1 MKMGR
6 GIGWSVSIVALAF
19 LNWMAFVGDLSP
31 QEMALGAACAVFC
44 AAATLLTWKA
54 MGLSIA
60 FDARDVLELW
70 RLPWNALQDAATI
83 VWALLEDLLQVSPA
97 GSHLRAIPFREHSGP
112 RGRLRHVL
120 AVAYTSVTPNSIVIG
135 IDDERRLML
144 VHQIVCSE
152 ISQVTR
158 RLGARA

>member
-1 MKMGR
+1 MKSGR
-6 GIGWSVSIVALAF
+6 RIAWSVSILALAF
-19 LNWMAFVGDLSP
+19 LNWMAFVGDVAR
-31 QEMALGAACAVFC
+31 QDMALGAAAAVFC

-60 FDARDVLELW
+60 FDVRDVLELW
-70 RLPWNALQDAATI
+70 LLPWNALQDAATI
-83 VWALLEDLLQVSPA
+83 AWALVKDLLHVSPA

-144 VHQIVCSE
+144 VHQIVRSE
-152 ISQVTR
+152 VSRVTR